1 MSMLNYSQMSLDRA
15 SNLRKDPIWLAA
27 QVNEQSRWLLVNHNH
42 TLFDLNSVA
51 VTFLNFNTV
60 KNLDLTAAIF
70 LGLDQQDI
78 SYFALD
84 VSALEEA
91 LLVKLIGD
99 AEFVDIRRYGVQVA
113 LEEGSMAA
121 LARGLCYWHAT
132 HRFCGRCGYQNH
144 LVEGGHSRLCVNEQ
158 CKHQTFPRTDPA
170 VIMVV
175 TRTFAD
181 GVERCLLG
189 RQAVWAP
196 GMYSSLAGF
205 VDPGE
210 TLEQAVA
217 REVMEEAGII
227 VENVRYI
234 ASQPWPFPS
243 SIMLGFIAEAVT
255 EEIQVDKDELDDAQ
269 WFSREELAKFG
280 NWHEEGEHLKLP
292 RADSISRYLIDYW
305 RELQDQA

>member
-1 MSMLNYSQMSLDRA
+1 MLNYSQMSLDRA